1 MRSNGTGPRYRSELE
16 TMWPQAQDRVSDVK
30 VAQVRD
36 PLHLCEIPESMYPAR
51 ERLASVWAGL
61 TPPKS
66 VAKSTSADKGSR
78 TQKNTKKKGWRIG
91 ESR

>member
-1 MRSNGTGPRYRSELE
+1 MRSYGTGPRYRSELE

-36 PLHLCEIPESMYPAR
+36 PLHLCEVPESMYPAR
-51 ERLASVWAGL
+51 ERLASAWAGL

-66 VAKSTSADKGSR
+66 ATKSTGAGKGSR
-78 TQKNTKKKGWRIG
+78 TRKNTKKKG
-91 ESR
+91 